1 MKAKIT
7 FLFLITFLSSLAQEK
22 TDLKTFGKA
31 VMDKFPTT
39 RTFDVQYDN
48 ITPTNFDSKLFGK
61 PFESGRIENHNRV
74 KVAFNMPFYASKSR
88 RFVLTASLRYK
99 YETYDFG
106 DIYNIN
112 SSTSYTR
119 ENQEIHYFAGALS
132 TTFIS
137 TLFKKPVIYNA
148 TVSVDANQDNFERVK
163 GFISA
168 NLVLKKTQNTT
179 ITVGAMAMID
189 PSSIIP
195 FTPLFSYNHKFDN
208 SKWHIDFVLPQR
220 LLFRREVFENG
231 RVSFGTE
238 LNSENFYLD
247 INSPSLKGIYELNQL
262 DLKSGITYEH
272 RISAKIFAMAKV
284 GVSNI
289 VSIRITE
296 KGEKTTDYIYDQKE
310 DAQGYFR
317 IGLSYNPF

>member
-1 MKAKIT
+1 M
-7 FLFLITFLSSLAQEK
+7 
-22 TDLKTFGKA
+22 
-31 VMDKFPTT
+31 
-39 RTFDVQYDN
+39 
-48 ITPTNFDSKLFGK
+48 
-61 PFESGRIENHNRV
+61 
-74 KVAFNMPFYASKSR
+74 
-88 RFVLTASLRYK
+88 
-99 YETYDFG
+99 
-106 DIYNIN
+106 
-112 SSTSYTR
+112 
-119 ENQEIHYFAGALS
+119 
-132 TTFIS
+132 
-137 TLFKKPVIYNA
+137 
-148 TVSVDANQDNFERVK
+148 
-163 GFISA
+163 
-168 NLVLKKTQNTT
+168 
-179 ITVGAMAMID
+179 
-189 PSSIIP
+189 
-195 FTPLFSYNHKFDN
+195 
-208 SKWHIDFVLPQR
+208 LPQR